1 MKLRTLNIFYIGA
14 ICFAIISLVFHFL
27 TYFPDLRTSKSSL
40 IFLLGVA
47 IFPFFI
53 IGIKSTQNFVDKN
66 NPMRMWKDLMQGT
79 PRFLKVLVVLT
90 ISYVF
95 FNFFFSL
102 MYLTEGL
109 SPDIIDNVYVLSNK
123 GKIVREISETE
134 YFKYIAY
141 EFRGMSG
148 HFILFQLISVALI
161 SSAINVLKNKSQE

>member
-1 MKLRTLNIFYIGA
+1 
-14 ICFAIISLVFHFL
+14 
-27 TYFPDLRTSKSSL
+27 
-40 IFLLGVA
+40 
-47 IFPFFI
+47 
-53 IGIKSTQNFVDKN
+53 
-66 NPMRMWKDLMQGT
+66 MWKDLMQGT

-102 MYLTEGL
+102 MYLNEGL